1 MTFSGFASADLAFL
15 TGLAANN
22 DRDWFTAH
30 RAAYDDGLKPALAA
44 LIADTSTAC
53 AALDLPLSG
62 DPKRSVFRIHRDT
75 RFSKDKRPYKAHV
88 SATLTRDGL
97 KMSPGMMYMHI
108 EPEGGSRPGFD
119 PDSIDP
125 LDPSTHPSEAA
136 TADEGP
142 FGKGPFVACG
152 FYLDERPDIDAMRR
166 AIVANPA
173 RWAAVGKALSKAGLA
188 LDPGAPVKRMPK
200 DFEGHAGTD
209 LEPALKR
216 TRWLVSRSLSG
227 AEIASPDL
235 PATLASFAADARPL
249 LDFGWSALGQT
260 RTWRAVRS
268 RTERIY
274 IYFQARMA

>member
-15 TGLAANN
+15 TGLAAHN

-44 LIADTSTAC
+44 LIAATSTAC
-53 AALDLPLSG
+53 AARGIPLSG

-75 RFSKDKRPYKAHV
+75 RFSRDKTPYKAHV

-136 TADEGP
+136 SDGDGP

-166 AIVANPA
+166 AIAANPA
-173 RWAAVGKALSKAGLA
+173 RWEGVEAALTRAGLA
-188 LDPGAPVKRMPK
+188 IDVGAPVKRMPK
-200 DFEGHAGTD
+200 GFEDHAGGP
-209 LEPALKR
+209 LETTLKR
-216 TRWLVSRSLSG
+216 TRWLVSRPLTG
-227 AEIASPDL
+227 AEIASQAL
-235 PATLASFAADARPL
+235 PETLAAFAADARPL
-249 LDFGWSALGQT
+249 LDFGWSALG
-260 RTWRAVRS
+260 RA
-268 RTERIY
+268 
-274 IYFQARMA
+274 

>member
-22 DRDWFTAH
+22 DRDWFTTH

-53 AALDLPLSG
+53 AALDLSLSG

-108 EPEGGSRPGFD
+108 EPEGGSRPDFD

-200 DFEGHAGTD
+200 GFEGHAGTD

-260 RTWRAVRS
+260 RT
-268 RTERIY
+268 
-274 IYFQARMA
+274 

>member
-15 TGLAANN
+15 TQLAVNN
-22 DRDWFTAH
+22 DRDWFAAH
-30 RAAYDDGLKPALAA
+30 RAAYDDGLKPTLAA
-44 LIADTSTAC
+44 LIAETSTAC
-53 AALDLPLSG
+53 AARDIPLSG

-75 RFSKDKRPYKAHV
+75 RFSKDKRPYKTHV
-88 SATLTRDGL
+88 SCTLTRDGR
-97 KMSPGMMYMHI
+97 KMSPGMMYIHI
-108 EPEGGSRPGFD
+108 EPEGGSRPSFD

-136 TADEGP
+136 AASDDGY

-166 AIVANPA
+166 AVVANPA
-173 RWAAVGKALSKAGLA
+173 RWAAVEAALAKAGLA

-200 DFEGHAGTD
+200 GFEAQADGPLVA
-209 LEPALKR
+209 ALKR
-216 TRWLVSRSLSG
+216 TRWLVSRPLTG

-235 PATLASFAADARPL
+235 PNALASFADSSRPL

-260 RTWRAVRS
+260 GGPA
-268 RTERIY
+268 
-274 IYFQARMA
+274 